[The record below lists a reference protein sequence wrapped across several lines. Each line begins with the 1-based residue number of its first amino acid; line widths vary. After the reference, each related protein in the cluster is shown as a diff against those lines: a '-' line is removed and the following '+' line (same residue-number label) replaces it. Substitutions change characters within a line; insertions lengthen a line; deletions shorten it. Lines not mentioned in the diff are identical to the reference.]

1 MATQEQVTTQ
11 AVEYQS
17 GWLTQMWAL
26 MRWNLFVAWR
36 RLMSKIMLAI
46 LVIGYVLIVGVEYLV
61 YRVSSPEV
69 AAQFSPTLSFPLAM
83 GSAQSYLGFLG
94 PILLCVL
101 AGAVLGSEY
110 TYGTQRQQLG
120 RGLSRVQVLTA
131 QIVAMAV
138 IALFTAVFMFI
149 LSTLVGI
156 TLGPVTGT
164 PIKALTMTQWE
175 GILFY
180 WLAAAVHLFIYM
192 LIAMFM
198 ATLGKS
204 VIAGIAFSLG
214 IIVVEGILSTV
225 FNFLALAFR
234 NSQFSEFL
242 ANVPKWL
249 PGSGGSTLTTA
260 AAQMIDSSGQTAAL
274 SSTDVW
280 QGVTAVLI
288 YAIVLIAAS
297 YLFYTS
303 RDLAE

>member
-1 MATQEQVTTQ
+1 MAIQEQVTTQ

-46 LVIGYVLIVGVEYLV
+46 LLAGYVLIVGIEYLAF
-61 YRVSSPEV
+61 RVSDPAA
-69 AAQFSPTLSFPLAM
+69 AAQFSTILTFPLSM
-83 GSAQSYLGFLG
+83 GSAQSYLSFLG
-94 PILLCVL
+94 PILLSIL

-138 IALFTAVFMFI
+138 IALFTAIFMFV

-156 TLGPVTGT
+156 TLGPATGT
-164 PIKALTMTQWE
+164 SLKALTLTQWE
-175 GILFY
+175 GVLFY
-180 WLAAAVHLFIYM
+180 WLATAARLFIYM

-214 IIVVEGILSTV
+214 VIVVEGILSTV
-225 FNFLALAFR
+225 FNFLALAFK

-260 AAQMIDSSGQTAAL
+260 ASQMIDSSGQPAL
-274 SSTDVW
+274 GQTDVW

>member
-11 AVEYQS
+11 AIEYQS
-17 GWLTQMWAL
+17 GWLPQMWAL
-26 MRWNLFVAWR
+26 MRWNLFVTWR
-36 RLMSKIMLAI
+36 RIMSKIMLAI
-46 LVIGYVLIVGVEYLV
+46 LLAGYVLIVGVEYLIS
-61 YRVSSPEV
+61 RVGNPAV
-69 AAQFSPTLSFPLAM
+69 GAQFSALLTFPFSMA
-83 GSAQSYLGFLG
+83 GAQSYLEFLG
-94 PILLCVL
+94 PILLCIL
-101 AGAVLGSEY
+101 AGAILGSEY

-138 IALFTAVFMFI
+138 IALFTAVLMFI
-149 LSTLVGI
+149 LSSLVGL
-156 TLGPVTGT
+156 TLGPSTGT
-164 PIKALTMTQWE
+164 PLKALTLTQWE
-175 GILFY
+175 GTLLY
-180 WLAAAVHLFIYM
+180 WLATAVRLFIYM

-225 FNFLALAFR
+225 FSILAISFR
-234 NSQFSEFL
+234 SNQLSEFL

-260 AAQMIDSSGQTAAL
+260 ASQMIDPAGQTPL
-274 SSTDVW
+274 GPNDVW